1 MAPRRRV
8 HCGEEVKAMR
18 LFGLFFAVGLASS
31 LLFNP
36 PSAEG
41 QGSKSQQPSK
51 LSVATPLLRGIA
63 VRPHGFDDATLNG
76 TVLDEQKEYVNKHL
90 KSGPTLETVYD
101 QKKADEMKKALED
114 FWKERG
120 VTVEV
125 RAALKRPLLASRFA
139 ILEFD
144 VYKQ

>member
-36 PSAEG
+36 SFAEG
-41 QGSKSQQPSK
+41 QGSKSQQPTK
-51 LSVATPLLRGIA
+51 PSVATPLLRGIV
-63 VRPHGFDDATLNG
+63 VRPHGFDDATLND

-90 KSGPTLETVYD
+90 KNGPTVETVYD
-101 QKKADEMKKALED
+101 QKKADEMKKVLED

-125 RAALKRPLLASRFA
+125 RATLKQPPITPRYA

-144 VYKQ
+144 IYKQ